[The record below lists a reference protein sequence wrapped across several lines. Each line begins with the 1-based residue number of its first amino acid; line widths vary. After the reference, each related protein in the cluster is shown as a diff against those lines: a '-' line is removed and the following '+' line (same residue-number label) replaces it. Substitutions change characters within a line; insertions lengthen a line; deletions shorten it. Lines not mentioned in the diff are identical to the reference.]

1 MAQPQVTFEIKAKVG
16 RNNMM
21 LAEFDSEASAKTWI
35 SQRRLWNRVELWVK
49 EDEKWVKH
57 DNDV

>member
-1 MAQPQVTFEIKAKVG
+1 
-16 RNNMM
+16 MM